1 MGLSSDDMQDI
12 LIDACGWIAVV
23 EANIN
28 IDISLN
34 QILGPHQLWLIPQVE
49 EEVNRLSLDK
59 KKKIFLDLLLV
70 KTNPFVDE
78 NIQFNH
84 TDDVLHA
91 ISLERRWPI
100 LTVDTK
106 LKKRLS
112 ESGLPWIEVKG
123 KKHLALIETYGSVN
137 KSSSP

>member
-12 LIDACGWIAVV
+12 LIDTCGWIAVV

-49 EEVNRLSLDK
+49 EEVKRLSVD
-59 KKKIFLDLLLV
+59 KKKIFLDLLML
-70 KTNPFVDE
+70 KTTPLIDE
-78 NIQFNH
+78 NIQFTH
-84 TDDVLHA
+84 TDDVLHV

-100 LTVDTK
+100 LTIDTK

>member
-28 IDISLN
+28 IDIALN
-34 QILGPHQLWLIPQVE
+34 QILGPHQFWLIPQVKE
-49 EEVNRLSLDK
+49 EIKRLSHDK
-59 KKKIFLDLLLV
+59 KKRIFLDLLIA
-70 KTNPFVDE
+70 KSNPFIDE
-78 NIQFNH
+78 TIQFTH

-91 ISLERRWPI
+91 ISLQRRWPI

-106 LKKRLS
+106 LKRRLS

-123 KKHLALIETYGSVN
+123 KKHLAVIETYGSVN

>member
-12 LIDACGWIAVV
+12 LIDTCGWIAVV

-59 KKKIFLDLLLV
+59 KKDFSR
-70 KTNPFVDE
+70 FA
-78 NIQFNH
+78 F
-84 TDDVLHA
+84 
-91 ISLERRWPI
+91 
-100 LTVDTK
+100 
-106 LKKRLS
+106 
-112 ESGLPWIEVKG
+112 G
-123 KKHLALIETYGSVN
+123 KN
-137 KSSSP
+137 KSICRWKYSIHSY

>member
-12 LIDACGWIAVV
+12 LIDTCGWIAVV

-78 NIQFNH
+78 SIQFTH
-84 TDDVLHA
+84 TDDILHA

-112 ESGLPWIEVKG
+112 ES
-123 KKHLALIETYGSVN
+123 
-137 KSSSP
+137 

>member
-28 IDISLN
+28 IDIALN
-34 QILGPHQLWLIPQVE
+34 QILGPHQFWLIPQVKE
-49 EEVNRLSLDK
+49 EIKRLSHDK
-59 KKKIFLDLLLV
+59 KKRIFLDLLMA
-70 KTNPFVDE
+70 KSNPFIDE
-78 NIQFNH
+78 TIQFTH

-91 ISLERRWPI
+91 ISLQRRWPI

-106 LKKRLS
+106 LKRRLS

-123 KKHLALIETYGSVN
+123 KKHLAVIETYGSVN

>member
-23 EANIN
+23 EANIY
-28 IDISLN
+28 IDIALN
-34 QILGPHQLWLIPQVE
+34 QILGPHQFWLIPQVKE
-49 EEVNRLSLDK
+49 EIKRLSHDK
-59 KKKIFLDLLLV
+59 KKRIFLDLLMA
-70 KTNPFVDE
+70 KSNPFIDE
-78 NIQFNH
+78 TIQFTH

-91 ISLERRWPI
+91 ISLQRRWPI

-106 LKKRLS
+106 LKRRLS

-123 KKHLALIETYGSVN
+123 KKHLAVIETYGSVN